1 MAETTTLPIR
11 KDRTAPVET
20 GWSPLESMRREMDRL
35 FDEFGRGFAFPKR
48 WGMPEVEPFW
58 RTRGRGIEPVVDLV
72 EKPDRYEIT
81 AELPGMDEKNIEV
94 KLSNEMLVIKGEK
107 KEEKEEK
114 EANYY
119 MSERRYGSFQRTF
132 RLPEGINTDKI
143 EAGFKNGVLTVALPK
158 SEEAKKETKID
169 VKAA

>member
-1 MAETTTLPIR
+1 MAETTKLPIR
-11 KDRTAPVET
+11 KERTAPVET
-20 GWSPLESMRREMDRL
+20 GWSPLESMRRELDRL
-35 FDEFGRGFAFPKR
+35 FDEFGR
-48 WGMPEVEPFW
+48 EPFW

-119 MSERRYGSFQRTF
+119 MSERRYGSFQRVF

-158 SEEAKKETKID
+158 SEEARKETKID
-169 VKAA
+169 IKAA